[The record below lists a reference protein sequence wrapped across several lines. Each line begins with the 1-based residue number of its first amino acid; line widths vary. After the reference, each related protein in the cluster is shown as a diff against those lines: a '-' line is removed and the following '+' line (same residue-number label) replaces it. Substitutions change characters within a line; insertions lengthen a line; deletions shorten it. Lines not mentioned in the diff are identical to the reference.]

1 MDLLA
6 HVASVERRQIP
17 LVPLAASHMSR
28 CTAAGVA
35 RADFPNFGRRNRHF
49 FLESVRSIASAAL
62 KGVDCDSDPSENSS
76 LRIFQACEGAQI
88 PRKMRCRTPKKWHF
102 ASEVGSEG
110 RNLPRGGGF
119 CSPHVPSRSQRH
131 KLREYGT
138 KEARKRLFSNLYL
151 NTFPASTANPLGA
164 ARPTHFF
171 WRALRSSTRRG
182 DLQR

>member
-1 MDLLA
+1 MK
-6 HVASVERRQIP
+6 R
-17 LVPLAASHMSR
+17 
-28 CTAAGVA
+28 
-35 RADFPNFGRRNRHF
+35 
-49 FLESVRSIASAAL
+49 SAARYVL
-62 KGVDCDSDPSENSS
+62 PFILGGGARRVRCLGRGMRFETHVGNTPPPFFRMCS
-76 LRIFQACEGAQI
+76 LLYGFFTSARGAQI
-88 PRKMRCRTPKKWHF
+88 PRKMRFQTPKKWHF

-182 DLQR
+182 DFQRWWFPLSGAGGRSG